1 MTKLKTDASLL
12 QSCVSDSFCWETE
25 YCHHDNAFT
34 MNDYLENHLP
44 DGFDIILEDGS
55 YAEVKEISTDKI
67 FCLDAKG
74 NGDSFHHVV
83 NWSFLR

>member
-1 MTKLKTDASLL
+1 MNTEENNTQFT
-12 QSCVSDSFCWETE
+12 QSSVSDSFYWETE
-25 YCHHDNAFT
+25 YYHHDNTFT

-44 DGFDIILEDGS
+44 DVFDIILEDGS
-55 YAEVKEISTDKI
+55 YAEVQEISTDKI

-74 NGDSFHHVV
+74 NGDSYHHVV

>member
-1 MTKLKTDASLL
+1 MTKLKTDASLP
-12 QSCVSDSFCWETE
+12 QSRVSDSFYWETE
-25 YCHHDNAFT
+25 YYHHNNAFT

-55 YAEVKEISTDKI
+55 YAEVQEIATDKI